1 MSVSCQPCVIAH
13 QGPLLLQLKHS
24 AAADFV
30 RSMEGAKW
38 ADRAV
43 SIGLDP
49 AMMAA
54 RKRAGMIQ
62 PEWLAAIASTLGEA
76 TAHPGSMMQ
85 LDEQQSGNVFWALS
99 LRELLD
105 KC

>member
-1 MSVSCQPCVIAH
+1 MDAH
-13 QGPLLLQLKHS
+13 QSSLLLQLKHN

-38 ADRAV
+38 GERAV

-54 RKRAGMIQ
+54 LKRAGMIQ

-76 TAHPGSMMQ
+76 TVHHCCMMQ
-85 LDEQQSGNVFWALS
+85 LEGQQSGNVFLAFSWS
-99 LRELLD
+99 ELLD